1 MRIAVRQISG
11 SLGGSDVTGTVDI
24 DATTKRPNVRADLV
38 SRHLLLKDFAA
49 LTGSKARA
57 ESLAAGEPE
66 GPQRTTVSKIQPPA
80 NVPHLFPTA
89 HLQVDRMRAVDADV
103 RFHATSIEAGPVPF
117 KQVILHAKLD
127 EGVLRLEPLR
137 FDMAQGLISGDLSID
152 ARAQPPQVHADFHA
166 ANVEL
171 AQLKSKATNAAPP
184 LDGVLDARAVIDGT
198 GDSVHGVMSDANG
211 RFTIIVPQGDV
222 RAAFAELAGIDVA
235 EGIGLLLKKPDDK
248 AAIRCGVAQ
257 FDVKTGTAHAQDLL
271 FDTQNVLI
279 EGEGQIH
286 FASEKLDLTI
296 QGQPKKLRLVRL
308 RAPIEIR
315 GELLEPSFKVK
326 PGHLIEQGAIGAIA
340 GTLLTPLAA
349 IVAFVDPGLAKDQ
362 NCAQLLAQAQQ
373 RQPTPPTPGR
383 TAQAQPPSTTR

>member
-1 MRIAVRQISG
+1 
-11 SLGGSDVTGTVDI
+11 
-24 DATTKRPNVRADLV
+24 
-38 SRHLLLKDFAA
+38 
-49 LTGSKARA
+49 
-57 ESLAAGEPE
+57 
-66 GPQRTTVSKIQPPA
+66 
-80 NVPHLFPTA
+80 
-89 HLQVDRMRAVDADV
+89 
-103 RFHATSIEAGPVPF
+103 
-117 KQVILHAKLD
+117 
-127 EGVLRLEPLR
+127 
-137 FDMAQGLISGDLSID
+137 
-152 ARAQPPQVHADFHA
+152 
-166 ANVEL
+166 
-171 AQLKSKATNAAPP
+171 
-184 LDGVLDARAVIDGT
+184 
-198 GDSVHGVMSDANG
+198 MSDANG
-211 RFTIIVPQGDV
+211 RLTVIVPQGDV

-308 RAPIEIR
+308 RAPIEIQ
-315 GELLEPSFKVK
+315 GELLKPSFKVK
-326 PGHLIEQGAIGAIA
+326 PGHLIEQGAIGAVL

-373 RQPTPPTPGR
+373 RQPTPGR
-383 TAQAQPPSTTR
+383 TAQAQSPTTTR